1 ALLHHAVRRGDEAV
15 LGDLRVARQRAHQA
29 DVRALR
35 GLDRAHAGVGGPGP
49 VAHLDRRALA
59 GEAAGA
65 EGAQTATVRQARQRV
80 RLVHELAELAGA
92 QGLLERRADTGE

>member
-35 GLDRAHAGVGGPGP
+35 GLDRAHAAVVGRVH

-80 RLVHELAELAGA
+80 RLVHALAELAGA
-92 QGLLERRADTGE
+92 EAIPARGD